1 MLLFSQCFMSHS
13 SCFLFLLSF
22 LREPF
27 HKLLAQGL
35 IKGQTFRLPSGQYL
49 QGEEVDLTGK
59 NGLSGPIQVL
69 PESQGQA

>member
-13 SCFLFLLSF
+13 SCFLFLSSF

-59 NGLSGPIQVL
+59 NGPFGPIQVL